1 VTSASLTTSLVDT
14 TITFAGSFTI
24 PKGQKYAIVLNAVG
38 DVVNGTNYYGVGYAN
53 KNTTTRASLIYN

>member
-1 VTSASLTTSLVDT
+1 VDT
-14 TITFAGSFTI
+14 TITFTGSFTI

-53 KNTTTRASLIYN
+53 KNTTTRAIKRWN